1 MSRHFRTWL
10 CVLSVLALRILC
22 QARAQTPETTTAPL
36 REVHAEGSKILT
48 EAQVVSLTSLQPS
61 SQVGKHDLQT
71 AADRLVASG
80 LFSKVSY
87 SFQTRGTGVLVTYH
101 VEESPRI
108 PAYFDNIPWFS
119 DAELGDAIR
128 KTFPFFDGTLPEAGA
143 VVDQAG
149 DAVKELLV
157 SHGLQVTLEHVV
169 AVNPAAEGNVQQFR
183 VEGTSV
189 QISKLEFGDRALTES
204 KVVQQHLPEIEGKAY
219 SRMTIDMFLTEAI
232 RPVYLQQG
240 YLRAKLG
247 PPEVRLTGNPNQ
259 KFPDRIT
266 VFVPVTPGE
275 VFHWKEI
282 RWTGNT
288 IVSEFT
294 LNTLLRAKPGDLAN
308 GMETEAGW
316 DRVREEYG
324 HHGYLE
330 IKLDPVANFDEQTH
344 TVSYVISVQ
353 EGVQFHFGKIVLTG
367 LSLAA
372 ERKLYAAWPIATTN
386 VFDKAKFEE
395 TLQKL
400 QSHSEQIFGELPVHY
415 ETVGHVLQT
424 DPAKGTVD
432 VLLDFK

>member
-1 MSRHFRTWL
+1 MSRYFRACL
-10 CVLSVLALRILC
+10 CILLVLPLQFVCPAD
-22 QARAQTPETTTAPL
+22 AQTPDATTAPL

-48 EAQVVSLTSLQPS
+48 EAQVIALTGLQIP
-61 SQVGKHDLQT
+61 SQVGKNDLQT

-87 SFQTRGTGVLVTYH
+87 GFQTRGAGVLVTYH
-101 VEESPRI
+101 VEESSRI

-128 KTFPFFDGTLPEAGA
+128 KSFPFFDGTLPEAGA

-149 DAVKELLV
+149 DAVKELLA
-157 SHGLQVTLEHVV
+157 SHGLRVTLEHVV

-183 VEGTSV
+183 VEGANV
-189 QISKLEFGDRALTES
+189 QISKLEFGDPALTAS
-204 KVVQQHLPEIEGKAY
+204 KAVQQHLSEIEGKAY

-232 RPVYLQQG
+232 RPIYLQKG

-247 PPEVRLTGNPNQ
+247 PPEVRMSGNPNQ

-266 VFVPVTPGE
+266 VFIPVTPGE
-275 VFHWKEI
+275 VFHWKEVH
-282 RWTGNT
+282 WTGNS

-294 LNTLLRAKPGDLAN
+294 LNSLLGAKSGDVAN
-308 GMETEAGW
+308 GMEAEAGW

-330 IKLDPVANFDEQTH
+330 AKLDPVASFDEQAH
-344 TVSYVISVQ
+344 TVSYVVAVQ
-353 EGVQFHFGKIVLTG
+353 EGVQFHFGKMVLTG
-367 LSLAA
+367 LSLAG
-372 ERKLYAAWPIATTN
+372 ERKVYAAWPIATTN
-386 VFDKAKFEE
+386 VFDKTKFEE
-395 TLQKL
+395 VLQKL

-415 ETVGHVLQT
+415 DTVGHVLQT

>member
-1 MSRHFRTWL
+1 MSRFLRACFWLLNVLLQVAGPART
-10 CVLSVLALRILC
+10 
-22 QARAQTPETTTAPL
+22 QTSETTTAPL

-48 EAQVVSLTSLQPS
+48 EAQVVALTGLQPP
-61 SQVGKHDLQT
+61 SQVGKNDLQT

-87 SFQTRGTGVLVTYH
+87 SFQTRGAGVLVTYH
-101 VEESPRI
+101 VEEAPRI

-143 VVDQAG
+143 VVDQAS
-149 DAVKELLV
+149 DAVKELLA
-157 SHGLQVTLEHVV
+157 SRGLQVSLEHIV

-183 VEGTSV
+183 VEGANV
-189 QISKLEFGDRALTES
+189 QISKLEFGDPTLIES
-204 KVVQQHLPEIEGKAY
+204 KIVQQHLSEIEGKPY

-232 RPVYLQQG
+232 RPVYLQKG
-240 YLRAKLG
+240 YVRAKLG
-247 PPEVRLTGNPNQ
+247 PPEVRLSGNPNQ

-275 VFHWKEI
+275 IFRWKEV
-282 RWTGNT
+282 RWTGNS

-294 LNTLLRAKPGDLAN
+294 LNALLGAKPGDVAN
-308 GMETEAGW
+308 GMEAEAGW
-316 DRVREEYG
+316 DRAREEYG

-330 IKLDPVANFDEQTH
+330 AKLDPVATFDEQAH
-344 TVSYVISVQ
+344 TVSYLVTVQ

-367 LSLAA
+367 LSLAG
-372 ERKLYAAWPIATTN
+372 ERKLYAAWPIATTS

-395 TLQKL
+395 VLQKL

>member
-1 MSRHFRTWL
+1 ML
-10 CVLSVLALRILC
+10 AVLPLQFVCPAPG
-22 QARAQTPETTTAPL
+22 QTPNTAAAPL
-36 REVHAEGSKILT
+36 REVHVEGSKILT
-48 EAQVVSLTSLQPS
+48 EAQVVALTGLQLP
-61 SQVGKHDLQT
+61 SQVGKNDLQT

-87 SFQTRGTGVLVTYH
+87 SFQTRGAGVLVTYH

-128 KTFPFFDGTLPEAGA
+128 KSFPFFDGTLPEAGG

-149 DAVKELLV
+149 EAVKDLLA
-157 SHGLQVTLEHVV
+157 SHGLQVTLEHIV
-169 AVNPAAEGNVQQFR
+169 AVNPAADGNVQQFR
-183 VEGTSV
+183 VEGANV
-189 QISKLEFGDRALTES
+189 LISKIEFGDAALTAS
-204 KVVQQHLPEIEGKAY
+204 KTVQQHLPEIEGKAY

-232 RPVYLQQG
+232 RPVYLQKG

-247 PPEVRLTGNPNQ
+247 PPEVRMSGNPNQ
-259 KFPDRIT
+259 KFPDRIA
-266 VFVPVTPGE
+266 VFIPVTPGE
-275 VFHWKEI
+275 IFHWKEV
-282 RWTGNT
+282 RWTGNS

-294 LNTLLRAKPGDLAN
+294 LNALLGGKSGDVVN
-308 GMETEAGW
+308 GMEAEAGW

-330 IKLDPVANFDEQTH
+330 AKLDPVATFDEQAH
-344 TVSYVISVQ
+344 TVSYVVAVQ
-353 EGVQFHFGKIVLTG
+353 EGVQFHFGKMVLTG
-367 LSLAA
+367 LSLAG
-372 ERKLYAAWPIATTN
+372 ERKVYAAWPIAATN
-386 VFDKAKFEE
+386 VFDKTKFEE
-395 TLQKL
+395 VLQKL

-424 DPAKGTVD
+424 DIAKGTVD

>member
-1 MSRHFRTWL
+1 MLPQVVGLART
-10 CVLSVLALRILC
+10 
-22 QARAQTPETTTAPL
+22 QTPETTTAPL
-36 REVHAEGSKILT
+36 REVRAEGSKILT
-48 EAQVVSLTSLQPS
+48 EAQVVALTGLQIP
-61 SQVGKHDLQT
+61 SQVGKNDLQT

-87 SFQTRGTGVLVTYH
+87 SFQTRGAAVLVTYH

-128 KTFPFFDGTLPEAGA
+128 KSFPYFDGTLPEAGA
-143 VVDQAG
+143 IVDQAG
-149 DAVKELLV
+149 DAVKELLA
-157 SHGLQVTLEHVV
+157 SHGLQITLEHVV
-169 AVNPAAEGNVQQFR
+169 AVNPAGEGNVQQFR
-183 VEGTSV
+183 VEGATV
-189 QISKLEFGDRALTES
+189 QISKLEFGAPALTES
-204 KVVQQHLPEIEGKAY
+204 KTVQQHLPEIEGKAY

-232 RPVYLQQG
+232 RPVYLQKG

-247 PPEVRLTGNPNQ
+247 PPEVRMSGNPNQ
-259 KFPDRIT
+259 KFPNRIT
-266 VFVPVTPGE
+266 VFIPVSPGE
-275 VFHWKEI
+275 IFHWKGV
-282 RWTGNT
+282 RWTGNS

-294 LNTLLRAKPGDLAN
+294 LNVLLGAKPGDIAN

-324 HHGYLE
+324 QHGYLE
-330 IKLDPVANFDEQTH
+330 AKLDPVAIFDEQAH
-344 TVSYVISVQ
+344 TISYVVAVQ
-353 EGVQFHFGKIVLTG
+353 EGVQFHFGKMVLTG
-367 LSLAA
+367 LSLAG

-386 VFDKAKFEE
+386 VFDKTKFEE
-395 TLQKL
+395 VLQKL

>member
-1 MSRHFRTWL
+1 MSRYFRACL
-10 CVLSVLALRILC
+10 CLLSVPALQILC
-22 QARAQTPETTTAPL
+22 QVRAQSPETTTAPL

-48 EAQVVSLTSLQPS
+48 EAQVVSLTSLQLS
-61 SQVGKHDLQT
+61 SQVGKNDLQT

-108 PAYFDNIPWFS
+108 PAYFDNIPWLS

-128 KTFPFFDGTLPEAGA
+128 KSLPFFDGTLPEAGA

-149 DAVKELLV
+149 DAVKELLA

-183 VEGTSV
+183 VEGATV

-232 RPVYLQQG
+232 RPVYLQKG
-240 YLRAKLG
+240 YLRVKLG
-247 PPEVRLTGNPNQ
+247 PPEVRLSGNPNQ

-275 VFHWKEI
+275 VFHWKEV
-282 RWTGNT
+282 RWTGNS

-294 LNTLLRAKPGDLAN
+294 LNALLRAKPGDLAN

-330 IKLDPVANFDEQTH
+330 TKLDPVATFDEQTH
-344 TVSYVISVQ
+344 TVSYVIAVQ
-353 EGVQFHFGKIVLTG
+353 EGVQFHFGKMVLTG

-372 ERKLYAAWPIATTN
+372 ERKLYAAWPIPTTS
-386 VFDKAKFEE
+386 VFDKTKFEE
-395 TLQKL
+395 VLQKL